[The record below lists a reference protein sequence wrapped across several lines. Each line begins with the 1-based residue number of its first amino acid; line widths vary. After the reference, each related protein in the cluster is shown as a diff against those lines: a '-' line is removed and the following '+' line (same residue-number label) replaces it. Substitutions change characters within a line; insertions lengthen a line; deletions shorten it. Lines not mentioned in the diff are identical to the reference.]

1 MWKQWKQWQTL
12 FLGAPKSLQMVTSTM
27 KLKDVCSLEENL
39 WPTLRAYKKQRH
51 YIANKDSSSQGF
63 GFSSNHVWMW
73 EMDYK
78 ESWALENWY
87 FEPWCWRRLL
97 RVPLTPRR
105 SNQSILKKISP
116 EYSLQGLTLKVK
128 LQYFGHLMRRTNSLE
143 KTVMLG
149 NIVGRR
155 RRGWRRMRLLDGITD
170 SIGMRE
176 EGGGFRMGNTCILVV
191 DSFWYLANLIQLC
204 KV

>member
-1 MWKQWKQWQTL
+1 MLAPWKQSYDQPRQHII
-12 FLGAPKSLQMVTSTM
+12 
-27 KLKDVCSLEENL
+27 
-39 WPTLRAYKKQRH
+39 KQRH
-51 YIANKDSSSQGF
+51 YIVNKDSSSQGF

-170 SIGMRE
+170 SIGMSLSSLQE
-176 EGGGFRMGNTCILVV
+176 LVMDRKAQRIAIHGV
-191 DSFWYLANLIQLC
+191 SKSRTQLSNWTER
-204 KV
+204 KWVSETHARPQVLEDMALT